1 MPPPHPT
8 STPAPNPAPAG
19 TSGFAPL
26 RIPLFRDRW
35 IASTVSSVGTWMQD
49 TAGTWLMTSLTASP
63 LLIALMQTA
72 ASLPVLLLGLLAGAT
87 ADIFDRRKLL
97 IFWQVWML
105 ASVGLLA
112 ILTFLGHISPWAL
125 LAFTFLLNIG
135 SAMNN
140 PAWQAIVP
148 ELVPR
153 ELIPDTVSLNA
164 ASNNLARAVGPA
176 LGGLMVAAFQS
187 RTGIGSASVFALNAV
202 SFAGVIWVLVN
213 WKRLPLF
220 KSALPSERIA
230 ASIRGGLRYV
240 RYSPPLQASLIRAFT
255 FTFFVSAIWS
265 LLAVVAARDLHQ
277 GALGYGI
284 LNGSLG
290 VGAVIAATQLPKIRR
305 RFSADQIIAVS
316 TVYQAFTLFV
326 LAFLPQPWIII
337 PVLVLSGS
345 CWTSTMSTINTSVQL
360 AAPAWITARALGTYL
375 MTFQGGMALGSILW
389 GFIAEH
395 SETPI
400 ALAAAASGLLIT
412 LPYVHR
418 FRILQGP
425 LPDHTP
431 YQWKRPAPTPISPIA
446 ALGAASTQHL
456 TTPTPLTGNPDLH
469 EGPVRISIEYTVPP
483 ERYAEFTHAIHELRG
498 VRLRDG
504 ALRWGIYRDAVDPSH
519 LNETFLM
526 ESWLDYLRS
535 RERMTASDIAIR
547 NRVYAFQQ
555 GPDSPRV
562 THQIYAREIT
572 PTDPTPDVRR
582 TPSFL

>member
-1 MPPPHPT
+1 MPLEQPNA
-8 STPAPNPAPAG
+8 SPAESSVTALPS
-19 TSGFAPL
+19 SGFAPL

-72 ASLPVLLLGLLAGAT
+72 ASLPVLFLGLLAGAT

-153 ELIPDTVSLNA
+153 NLIPDTVSLNA

-176 LGGLMVAAFQS
+176 LGGLMVAAFMG
-187 RTGIGSASVFALNAV
+187 RTDTGSASVFALNAF
-202 SFAGVIWVLVN
+202 SFAGVIWVLIN
-213 WKRLPLF
+213 WKRTPLF
-220 KSALPSERIA
+220 KSTLPSERIA

-240 RYSPPLQASLIRAFT
+240 RYSPPLQASLLRAFT
-255 FTFFVSAIWS
+255 FCFFVSAVWS

-290 VGAVIAATQLPKIRR
+290 VGAVIAAVQLPRIRR
-305 RFSADQIIAVS
+305 HLTADQLIVI
-316 TVYQAFTLFV
+316 TTLYQAFTL
-326 LAFLPQPWIII
+326 LIMAFIPTPWVII
-337 PVLVLSGS
+337 PVLILSGAA
-345 CWTSTMSTINTSVQL
+345 WTSTMSTINTSVQL
-360 AAPAWITARALGTYL
+360 AAPAWVTARALGTYL

-395 SETPI
+395 SKTSYSL
-400 ALAAAASGLLIT
+400 ATAAAGLVLT
-412 LPYVHR
+412 LPLVRR
-418 FRILQGP
+418 FSILQGP
-425 LPDHTP
+425 MPDHTP
-431 YQWKRPAPTPISPIA
+431 YQWQRPAPSPVA
-446 ALGAASTQHL
+446 PFLRGQPSEDPSH
-456 TTPTPLTGNPDLH
+456 PDFHPDFH
-469 EGPVRISIEYTVPP
+469 EGPVRVSIDYIILP
-483 ERYAEFTHAIHELRG
+483 ERYVEFTHAIHELRA

-504 ALRWGIYRDAVDPSH
+504 ALRWGIFRDAVDPTH

-535 RERMTASDIAIR
+535 RERTTAADRTIR
-547 NRVYAFQQ
+547 DRAQALHA
-555 GPDSPRV
+555 GPDPPHI
-562 THQIYAREIT
+562 TYQIYAREIT
-572 PTDPTPDVRR
+572 PNLRP
-582 TPSFL
+582 